1 MKKFKYSEITPEYIY
16 KNRRKFIKNLGLAAG
31 SMLLN
36 QHLITSA
43 NASTKKEN
51 MKLTEYRYITTYN
64 NYYEFG
70 TGKSDPVERSQK
82 FKTKPWDITIDGEV
96 ENPITISMEEIMEM
110 FPSEERIYKL
120 RCVEGW
126 SMVIPWNGFPL
137 SKILKKV
144 SPTNKAKFVKFTSV
158 LDPEQMIGQRFPILD
173 WPYKEGLRIDEA
185 MHDLTIL
192 VTGLYGKKLPNQN
205 GAPLRLMV
213 PWKYGFKS
221 SKAIV
226 NIKLVEKMPTSSWMK
241 ASPKEYGFYSNVNPK
256 VDHPRWSQATERV
269 IGEGIISP
277 RIPTTMFNGYGDE
290 VANLYTGMD
299 LKKIFLMKSFLK
311 PSIFTLGL
319 IPFIIITYKIFL
331 NKLGPEPVKEITH
344 FTGEWTLIFICLTLS
359 MSPLKRFTNFKFW
372 IKIRRMLGL
381 FVFFYATLHLLTYI
395 VIDYRLDWSQIIDD
409 VVKKKYIFVG
419 FAAWLLLIPLVL
431 TSSKRMIILLKKNW
445 NKLHKLIY
453 VIAIFGSLHFIWLS
467 KTIFFKPLIYSS
479 IILLLLILRIR
490 LKKTI

>member
-1 MKKFKYSEITPEYIY
+1 MKKFKYSEITPENIY
-16 KNRRKFIKNLGLAAG
+16 KNRRKFIKNMGLAAG
-31 SMLLN
+31 SMFIGQNLVN
-36 QHLITSA
+36 SASA
-43 NASTKKEN
+43 NTNKEEL
-51 MKLTEYRYITTYN
+51 KLTDYRYVTTYN

-70 TGKSDPVERSQK
+70 TAKSNPVERSQK
-82 FKTKPWDITIDGEV
+82 FKTTPWNVVIDGEV
-96 ENPITISMEEIMEM
+96 ENPIKISIDEILEM

-126 SMVIPWNGFPL
+126 SMVIPWLGFPL
-137 SKILKKV
+137 NKILKKAL
-144 SPTNKAKFVKFTSV
+144 PTNKAKFVKFISV

-241 ASPKEYGFYSNVNPK
+241 ASPNEYGFYSNVNPT

-269 IGEGIISP
+269 IGGGIISP

-299 LKKIFLMKSFLK
+299 LKKYF
-311 PSIFTLGL
+311 
-319 IPFIIITYKIFL
+319 
-331 NKLGPEPVKEITH
+331 
-344 FTGEWTLIFICLTLS
+344 
-359 MSPLKRFTNFKFW
+359 
-372 IKIRRMLGL
+372 
-381 FVFFYATLHLLTYI
+381 
-395 VIDYRLDWSQIIDD
+395 
-409 VVKKKYIFVG
+409 
-419 FAAWLLLIPLVL
+419 
-431 TSSKRMIILLKKNW
+431 
-445 NKLHKLIY
+445 
-453 VIAIFGSLHFIWLS
+453 
-467 KTIFFKPLIYSS
+467 
-479 IILLLLILRIR
+479 
-490 LKKTI
+490 

>member
-1 MKKFKYSEITPEYIY
+1 MKKFKYSEITPENIY
-16 KNRRKFIKNLGLAAG
+16 KNRRKFIKNMGLAAG
-31 SMLLN
+31 SMFIGQNLV
-36 QHLITSA
+36 TSA
-43 NASTKKEN
+43 SAYTNKEEL
-51 MKLTEYRYITTYN
+51 KLTDYRYVTTYN

-82 FKTKPWDITIDGEV
+82 FKTTPWNVVIDGEV
-96 ENPITISMEEIMEM
+96 ENPIKISMDEILEM

-126 SMVIPWNGFPL
+126 SMVIPWLGFPL
-137 SKILKKV
+137 NKILKKAL
-144 SPTNKAKFVKFTSV
+144 PTNKAKFVKFISV

-241 ASPKEYGFYSNVNPK
+241 ASPNEYGFYSNVNPT

-269 IGEGIISP
+269 IGGGIISP

-299 LKKIFLMKSFLK
+299 LKKYF
-311 PSIFTLGL
+311 
-319 IPFIIITYKIFL
+319 
-331 NKLGPEPVKEITH
+331 
-344 FTGEWTLIFICLTLS
+344 
-359 MSPLKRFTNFKFW
+359 
-372 IKIRRMLGL
+372 
-381 FVFFYATLHLLTYI
+381 
-395 VIDYRLDWSQIIDD
+395 
-409 VVKKKYIFVG
+409 
-419 FAAWLLLIPLVL
+419 
-431 TSSKRMIILLKKNW
+431 
-445 NKLHKLIY
+445 
-453 VIAIFGSLHFIWLS
+453 
-467 KTIFFKPLIYSS
+467 
-479 IILLLLILRIR
+479 
-490 LKKTI
+490 

>member
-1 MKKFKYSEITPEYIY
+1 MKKFKYSEITPENIF
-16 KNRRKFIKNLGLAAG
+16 KNRRKFIKNMGLAAG
-31 SMLLN
+31 SMFIGQNLV
-36 QHLITSA
+36 TSA
-43 NASTKKEN
+43 SAYTNKEEL
-51 MKLTEYRYITTYN
+51 KLTDYRYVTTYN

-70 TGKSDPVERSQK
+70 TGKSNPVERSQK
-82 FKTKPWDITIDGEV
+82 FKTTPWDVVIDGEV
-96 ENPITISMEEIMEM
+96 ENPIKISMDEILEM

-126 SMVIPWNGFPL
+126 SMVIPWLGFPL
-137 SKILKKV
+137 NKILKKAL
-144 SPTNKAKFVKFTSV
+144 PTNKAKFVKFISV

-241 ASPKEYGFYSNVNPK
+241 ASPNEYGFYSNVNPT

-269 IGEGIISP
+269 IGGGIISP

-299 LKKIFLMKSFLK
+299 LKKYF
-311 PSIFTLGL
+311 
-319 IPFIIITYKIFL
+319 
-331 NKLGPEPVKEITH
+331 
-344 FTGEWTLIFICLTLS
+344 
-359 MSPLKRFTNFKFW
+359 
-372 IKIRRMLGL
+372 
-381 FVFFYATLHLLTYI
+381 
-395 VIDYRLDWSQIIDD
+395 
-409 VVKKKYIFVG
+409 
-419 FAAWLLLIPLVL
+419 
-431 TSSKRMIILLKKNW
+431 
-445 NKLHKLIY
+445 
-453 VIAIFGSLHFIWLS
+453 
-467 KTIFFKPLIYSS
+467 
-479 IILLLLILRIR
+479 
-490 LKKTI
+490 